1 VSGFDP
7 TLLPEDASAP
17 GLTTAEV
24 AALLESTAL
33 TVAAELTALGELAA
47 WHPAPGEW
55 CANEC
60 VGHIVEADR
69 RGFAGRIRRML
80 AAPPGVEPNE
90 PGWDQAAV
98 AAERNDCAKEP
109 AALVVELSDGRR
121 DAVDLVRSLT
131 PADLDRTAS
140 HAVVGRVTVRTIL
153 NEWVHHDRNHVR
165 QLLLNAQARA
175 WPVMGNNR
183 RFVIDDV

>member
-7 TLLPEDASAP
+7 NAIPEDPTAP
-17 GLTTAEV
+17 GFTTQEV
-24 AALLESTAL
+24 AALLESTARI
-33 TVAAELTALGELAA
+33 VSAELTALGELAG

-60 VGHIVEADR
+60 VGHVVEADR
-69 RGFAGRIRRML
+69 RGFADRIRRIL
-80 AAPPGVEPNE
+80 AAPPGVEPDE
-90 PGWDQAAV
+90 PGWDQVAV
-98 AAERNDCAKEP
+98 AAERDDCSKGP
-109 AALVVELSDGRR
+109 ASLIAEIEASRR
-121 DAVDLVRSLT
+121 DAVELVRSLR
-131 PADLDRTAS
+131 PDDMDRAAI
-140 HAVVGRVTVRTIL
+140 HQAVGRITIRGLL

-183 RFVIDDV
+183 RFVLED

>member
-1 VSGFDP
+1 VGGFDP
-7 TLLPEDASAP
+7 VLLPADPAAP
-17 GLTTAEV
+17 GLTTEEV
-24 AALLESTAL
+24 AALLDSTARI
-33 TVAAELTALGELAA
+33 VAAELTALGDLAG

-60 VGHIVEADR
+60 VGHILEADR
-69 RGFAGRIRRML
+69 RGFAGRIRRIL
-80 AAPPGVEPNE
+80 AAPPGVEPEE

-98 AAERNDCAKEP
+98 AAERNDCQQDP
-109 AALVVELSDGRR
+109 ATLVAEIAVSRI
-121 DAVDLVRSLT
+121 DAVELVRSLQ
-131 PADLDRTAS
+131 PADLDRAAI
-140 HAVVGRVTVRTIL
+140 HAVVGRVTVRGIL

-183 RFVIDDV
+183 KFVLDGV